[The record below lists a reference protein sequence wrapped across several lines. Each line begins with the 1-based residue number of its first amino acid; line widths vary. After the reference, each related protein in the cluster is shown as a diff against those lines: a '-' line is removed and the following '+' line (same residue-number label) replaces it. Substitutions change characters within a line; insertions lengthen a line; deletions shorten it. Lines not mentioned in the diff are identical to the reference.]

1 MPSEKV
7 KAFRNAKF
15 QESRGEAYA
24 NWTGKGGGKTK
35 TSWGNGRGGSLHT
48 KTQPCVCVEMIPQ
61 NC

>member
-35 TSWGNGRGGSLHT
+35 TSWGNGKGGKLAHKDSTLCLRGND
-48 KTQPCVCVEMIPQ
+48 PP
-61 NC
+61 